1 MLDGAVK
8 LPWQLFGRE
17 SLQGSALDVN
27 EVALPAKGGRDLL
40 RIFKEL
46 KQSVTNDW
54 GAVKPP
60 VVEEDKEFLE
70 RKAQQEIGETMGQLG
85 LAFVK
90 LTKFEAD
97 EAMFNSQR
105 SPGFVSAYGDK
116 KATVYTTHTYEFI
129 SLNPTTG
136 LWPASDCGK
145 DVIIGV
151 ISTGI
156 WPESASFKYD
166 GMSEIPSRW
175 KGTCEVGQEFN
186 ASNCNLKLIG
196 ARYLTKGFSTSYPET
211 TISMNS
217 ARDTEGHGTHTSSI
231 AGGNC

>member
-1 MLDGAVK
+1 MDKALMPKAFASHHIWYSTTINSVKSRNHRSSPSLLYTYDHAVHGFSA
-8 LPWQLFGRE
+8 LLSIDELE
-17 SLQGSALDVN
+17 SL
-27 EVALPAKGGRDLL
+27 K
-40 RIFKEL
+40 K
-46 KQSVTNDW
+46 
-54 GAVKPP
+54 
-60 VVEEDKEFLE
+60 
-70 RKAQQEIGETMGQLG
+70 
-85 LAFVK
+85 
-90 LTKFEAD
+90 
-97 EAMFNSQR
+97 

-116 KATVYTTHTYEFI
+116 KATVHTTHTYEFLP
-129 SLNPTTG
+129 LNPTTG
-136 LWPASDCGK
+136 LWPASDNGK

-151 ISTGI
+151 IGTGI

-196 ARYLTKGFSTSYPET
+196 ARYLTKGFSASYPET

>member
-1 MLDGAVK
+1 MDKALMPKAFASHHIWYSTTINSVKSRNHQSSPSLLYTYDHAVHGFSA
-8 LPWQLFGRE
+8 LLSIDELE
-17 SLQGSALDVN
+17 SL
-27 EVALPAKGGRDLL
+27 K
-40 RIFKEL
+40 K
-46 KQSVTNDW
+46 
-54 GAVKPP
+54 
-60 VVEEDKEFLE
+60 
-70 RKAQQEIGETMGQLG
+70 
-85 LAFVK
+85 
-90 LTKFEAD
+90 
-97 EAMFNSQR
+97 
-105 SPGFVSAYGDK
+105 SPGFVSAYGEK
-116 KATVYTTHTYEFI
+116 KATVYTTPHTYEFL

-136 LWPASDCGK
+136 LWPASDYGK

-151 ISTGI
+151 IGTGI

-196 ARYLTKGFSTSYPET
+196 ARYLTKGFSASYPET

-217 ARDTEGHGTHTSSI
+217 SRDTEGHGTHTSSI